1 MTLNVSTYKSIRD
14 DWVMELHFG
23 QTSGV
28 MHSASRNLSVPLW
41 MMGYRGDS
49 ITRETMHGMGRY
61 SIPGAGMNGG
71 PRLGSLHFVA
81 YGETP
86 AKGEPPQLLTTLV
99 SYISD
104 LADVDGVL
112 QFDKFTSDPLPFRL
126 QS

>member
-1 MTLNVSTYKSIRD
+1 MTRDVSTYKSIRD
-14 DWVMELHFG
+14 DWVLELHFG
-23 QTSGV
+23 QPLGA
-28 MHSASRNLSVPLW
+28 MHSPSRNIDVALW
-41 MMGYRGDS
+41 VMGYRGNSTD
-49 ITRETMHGMGRY
+49 REMMHGMGRY
-61 SIPGAGMNGG
+61 SIPGAGMNGL

-86 AKGEPPQLLTTLV
+86 VKGEPPHLLTALV